1 MNLWWGVN
9 GDINYAVTDNV
20 YFTNSTLNIHLFQSA
35 DGKYYTALADAT
47 NMSHEVYGRNSWAA
61 WDFLSQ
67 FSRNEDGSISI
78 SGVTYSRPA
87 DDGSVSDNAYNT
99 ADEEPESPNEPGTSG
114 ITHTVAR
121 GESLWSIA
129 QDYLGSGTLWNMV
142 YEANRDV
149 ISNPNMIYV
158 GQVLTI
164 PG

>member
-1 MNLWWGVN
+1 M
-9 GDINYAVTDNV
+9 
-20 YFTNSTLNIHLFQSA
+20 
-35 DGKYYTALADAT
+35 
-47 NMSHEVYGRNSWAA
+47 
-61 WDFLSQ
+61 
-67 FSRNEDGSISI
+67 
-78 SGVTYSRPA
+78 
-87 DDGSVSDNAYNT
+87 
-99 ADEEPESPNEPGTSG
+99 
-114 ITHTVAR
+114 AR